1 MKIPERILLAHGA
14 GGRLSHE
21 LIEGLFVP
29 AFANPELEDLDD
41 AAILPELPPGRV
53 AITTDGHVVDPPI
66 YPGGDLGSLSVN
78 GTVNDLVM
86 VGAEPLYLSWALIM
100 EEGLAGERLQQFVES
115 ARKAALE
122 AGVSVVAGDT
132 KTVPRG
138 KGDGVYAVSAGI
150 GVVPPGRRVN
160 DRRIEAGDVILLT
173 GTAADHGA
181 TIMALRHGLE
191 GPGLCS
197 DCAALNGLM
206 APLWK
211 AGLDIHAMHDPT
223 RGGIATT
230 SNEAASRCGSRF
242 LLEAPA
248 IPIAPGVHAV
258 CEILGLDEVYL
269 ASEGRALI
277 WLPREQAE
285 RALEILHAQPLG
297 KQAAR
302 IGEVFPMEAGHAPV
316 ELRTLSGSL
325 RPLDLLSGMDL
336 PRIC

>member
-21 LIEGLFVP
+21 LIENLFLP
-29 AFANPELEDLDD
+29 AFSNPELEDLDD
-41 AAILPELPPGRV
+41 AAILPELPPGRL
-53 AITTDGHVVDPPI
+53 AMTTDGHVVDPPI

-100 EEGLAGERLQQFVES
+100 EEGLEGELLRHYVNS
-115 ARKAALE
+115 ARQAAAD
-122 AGVSVVAGDT
+122 AGVSIVAGDT

-138 KGDGVYAVSAGI
+138 KGDGLYAISAGI
-150 GVVPPGRRVN
+150 GVVPTGRRVS
-160 DRRIEAGDVILLT
+160 DRRIEVGDVILLT
-173 GTAADHGA
+173 GSAADHGA
-181 TIMALRHGLE
+181 TIMALRHELE

-197 DCAALNGLM
+197 DCASLNGLIGG
-206 APLWK
+206 LWK
-211 AGLDIHAMHDPT
+211 AGIDIHAMHDPT

-230 SNEAASRCGSRF
+230 CNETASRCGLHFR
-242 LLEAPA
+242 LEGSE
-248 IPIAPGVHAV
+248 IPIAPGVRAV
-258 CEILGLDEVYL
+258 CEILGLDELYL

-277 WLPREQAE
+277 WLPEDQAD
-285 RALEILHAQPLG
+285 RTLEILHAHPQG
-297 KQAAR
+297 KDAAR
-302 IGEVFPMEAGHAPV
+302 IGRVLPGEPDHAPV
-316 ELRTLSGSL
+316 ELQTVSGAL

>member
-1 MKIPERILLAHGA
+1 MKIPKRILLAHGA

-29 AFANPELEDLDD
+29 AFANPELKDLDD

-53 AITTDGHVVDPPI
+53 AFTTDGHVVDPPV

-86 VGAEPLYLSWALIM
+86 VGAVPLYLSWALIM
-100 EEGLAGERLQQFVES
+100 EEGLDGETLQRFVAS
-115 ARKAALE
+115 ARDAARM

-150 GVVPPGRRVN
+150 GVVPPGRHVS
-160 DRRIEAGDVILLT
+160 DRRITPGDVILVT

-191 GPGLCS
+191 GPSLRS
-197 DCAALNGLM
+197 DCAALNGLIE
-206 APLWK
+206 PLWN

-230 SNEAASRCGSRF
+230 CNEAASRCGLRF
-242 LLEAPA
+242 LLKADA
-248 IPIAPGVHAV
+248 IPIAPGIHAV

-277 WLPREQAE
+277 WLPEDQAQE
-285 RALEILHAQPLG
+285 ALDLLHAHPLG
-297 KQAAR
+297 KDAAT
-302 IGEVFPMEAGHAPV
+302 IGKVLPRETGHAQV
-316 ELRTLSGSL
+316 ELETLSGSL